1 MVTGWH
7 DQTRK
12 EQTMSNEIHF
22 YEHKSLAGHLEPGDA
37 TRYEM
42 VAVQNFDSIEVI
54 VMNDGF
60 FDKITFIP
68 REDEPCQTF
77 RREHTNPWTIKA
89 AKIMRD
95 KLRQLI

>member
-1 MVTGWH
+1 
-7 DQTRK
+7 
-12 EQTMSNEIHF
+12 MSNEIRF

-60 FDKITFIP
+60 FDKITFRRTLSNIS
-68 REDEPCQTF
+68 
-77 RREHTNPWTIKA
+77 RRENKSMDNQGRKDHA
-89 AKIMRD
+89 
-95 KLRQLI
+95 

>member
-12 EQTMSNEIHF
+12 EQTMSNELRF

-42 VAVQNFDSIEVI
+42 VAVQSN
-54 VMNDGF
+54 
-60 FDKITFIP
+60 
-68 REDEPCQTF
+68 
-77 RREHTNPWTIKA
+77 
-89 AKIMRD
+89 
-95 KLRQLI
+95 